1 MQVLRRRTLPGTH
14 GAMSERYDVIV
25 IGGGHNGLVCAWYL
39 ARQRRR
45 VLVLERRHV
54 VGGAAVTEE
63 FAPGFRNSTASYTV
77 GLLDPA
83 IIADMGLGGHG
94 LRLVA
99 RPYSNFL
106 PLEDGRS
113 LLMGGG
119 QSRAAIAAFSP
130 ADAAAL
136 PGYEQRLGAVAG
148 VLRRLAGTAPPA
160 LGRGPA
166 DLLRAAEQAL
176 ALLKLAPQARRD
188 TLDLF
193 TRSAREL
200 LDGFFESDAVKAV
213 FGFDAIVGHYASPDT
228 PGSAY
233 VLLHHVFG
241 ELNGQAGDWG
251 HAMGGMGAVTQSMA
265 RACVAAGVDI
275 RTGAAVARVM
285 AHNGQADGVELADG
299 TRIGARAIAA
309 NVHPKTLLLDM
320 LDPSLLAPDIRQR
333 MQAHANGSATFRM
346 NVALSAL
353 PRFAAWPEAGDHLKS
368 GIILAPS
375 LDYMDRA
382 HAEARAHG
390 WSRRPIVE
398 MLIPSLVDDSLAPPG
413 AHVAS
418 LFAQHFDPH
427 VAGGWEANRAAA
439 ADAVIGTVDHFAP
452 GFRASIVGQLALS
465 PADLESR
472 FGLVGGDI
480 FHGRMSLDQLW
491 AARPM
496 LGLGSYRMPVKG
508 LWLCGSGAH
517 PGGGVSG
524 RPGRNAARAM
534 LRARV

>member
-1 MQVLRRRTLPGTH
+1 MWD
-14 GAMSERYDVIV
+14 AII

-39 ARQRRR
+39 ARAGKR
-45 VLVLERRHV
+45 VLVLERRGI

-83 IIADMGLGGHG
+83 IIADMGLGAHG

-99 RPYSNFL
+99 RPYANFL
-106 PLEDGRS
+106 PTADGRY
-113 LLMGGG
+113 LLTGGG
-119 QSRAAIAAFSP
+119 QTAAAIARFSA

-136 PGYEQRLGAVAG
+136 PDYERRLGAVAAI
-148 VLRRLAGTAPPA
+148 LRLLADRAPPA
-160 LGRGPA
+160 ADLGG
-166 DLLRAAEQAL
+166 LLRAADQGRR
-176 ALLKLAPQARRD
+176 LLGLPAEAKRD
-188 TLDLF
+188 AIDLF
-193 TRSAREL
+193 TRSAAEFL
-200 LDGFFESDAVKAV
+200 GGFFDSDPVQAV
-213 FGFDAIVGHYASPDT
+213 FGFDAIVGHYAAPST

-241 ELNGQAGDWG
+241 EVNGRAGEWG
-251 HAMGGMGAVTQSMA
+251 HAIGGMGAVTQAMA
-265 RACVAAGVDI
+265 RACEAAGVTL
-275 RTGAAVARVM
+275 RTDAPVARVL
-285 AHNGQADGVELADG
+285 ASAGRAEGVELADG
-299 TRIGARAIAA
+299 ERIGARAVAA
-309 NVHPKTLLLDM
+309 NVHPRTLLLDM
-320 LDPSLLAPDIRQR
+320 LDPALIDPALRARIGR
-333 MQAHANGSATFRM
+333 HANGSGTFRM

-353 PRFAAWPEAGDHLKS
+353 PRFSALPDPGDHLKS

-375 LDYMDRA
+375 LAYMESAFDD
-382 HAEARAHG
+382 ARAHG

-418 LFAQHFDPH
+418 LFAQHFDP
-427 VAGGWEANRAAA
+427 ALADWEGSRDAAA
-439 ADAVIGTVDHFAP
+439 NAVLDTVEAFAP
-452 GFRASIVGQLALS
+452 GFRKLVVGQIALS
-465 PADLESR
+465 PADLAER

-491 AARPM
+491 AARPVY
-496 LGLGSYRMPVKG
+496 GLGSYRMPVKG

-534 LRARV
+534 LAG

>member
-1 MQVLRRRTLPGTH
+1 MQ
-14 GAMSERYDVIV
+14 AQSDIIV

-39 ARQRRR
+39 ARAGKR
-45 VLVLERRHV
+45 VTVLERRAV

-77 GLLDPA
+77 GLLDPQ
-83 IIADMGLGGHG
+83 IISDMALHNHG
-94 LRLVA
+94 LRIVG

-119 QSRAAIAAFSP
+119 QSQAAIARFSP
-130 ADAAAL
+130 KDAATL
-136 PGYEQRLGAVAG
+136 PDYERRLGQVAQ
-148 VLRRLAGTAPPA
+148 VLRMLANRTPPDA
-160 LGRGPA
+160 AGGA
-166 DLLRAAEQAL
+166 GDVLRAIDQVWR
-176 ALLKLAPQARRD
+176 LLKLPIEAKRD

-193 TRSAREL
+193 TRSAREF
-200 LDGFFESDAVKAV
+200 LDGFFESAPIKAV
-213 FGFDAIVGHYASPDT
+213 LGFDAVVGNYASPDT
-228 PGSAY
+228 PGSGY

-241 ELNGQAGDWG
+241 EVNGQQGEWG
-251 HAMGGMGAVTQSMA
+251 HAIGGMGAVTQAMA
-265 RACVAAGVDI
+265 HACEAMGVAI
-275 RTGAAVARVM
+275 RTNSPVARIL
-285 AHNGQADGVELADG
+285 ADKGRVEGVELADG
-299 TRIGARAIAA
+299 SRIAARKIAA

-320 LDPSLLAPDIRQR
+320 VEPDVLEPGLRDR
-333 MQAHANGSATFRM
+333 MTRHANGSGTFRM

-353 PRFAAWPEAGDHLKS
+353 PRFTALPEAGDHLKS

-382 HAEARAHG
+382 FVDAKSLG
-390 WSRRPIVE
+390 WSAQPIVE
-398 MLIPSLVDDSLAPPG
+398 MLIPSLIDDSLAPPG

-418 LFAQHFDPH
+418 LFAQHFDPGL
-427 VAGGWEANRAAA
+427 ADWEANRAAA
-439 ADAVIGTVDHFAP
+439 ADAVLDSVERFAP
-452 GFRASIVGQLALS
+452 GFRKSIVGQMALS
-465 PADLESR
+465 PVDLATR

-491 AARPM
+491 SARPM
-496 LGLGSYRMPVKG
+496 LGLGAYRMPVKG

-534 LRARV
+534 LRA

>member
-1 MQVLRRRTLPGTH
+1 MRWD
-14 GAMSERYDVIV
+14 AII

-39 ARQRRR
+39 ARAGKR
-45 VLVLERRHV
+45 VLVLERRGI

-63 FAPGFRNSTASYTV
+63 FAPGFRNSTASYTL

-83 IIADMGLGGHG
+83 IMADMDLAGHG
-94 LRLVA
+94 LRVVS

-106 PLEDGRS
+106 PTEDGRH

-119 QSRAAIAAFSP
+119 QSAAAVARWSAKD
-130 ADAAAL
+130 ADAL
-136 PGYEQRLGAVAG
+136 PDYERRLGDVAR
-148 VLRRLAGTAPPA
+148 VLRLLADRVPPSGDAAGIVRAVEQGWRL
-160 LGRGPA
+160 LGLSA
-166 DLLRAAEQAL
+166 QA
-176 ALLKLAPQARRD
+176 KRD
-188 TLDLF
+188 AIDLF
-193 TRSAREL
+193 TRSAREV
-200 LDGFFESDAVKAV
+200 LDGFFESDPVKAV
-213 FGFDAIVGHYASPDT
+213 FGFDSIVGHYASPDA

-241 ELNGQAGDWG
+241 EVNGEPGAWG
-251 HAMGGMGAVTQSMA
+251 HAIGGMGAVTQAMA
-265 RACVAAGVDI
+265 RACERAGVTI
-275 RTGAAVARVM
+275 RTDAPVARVL
-285 AHNGQADGVELADG
+285 AESGRAEGVELADG
-299 TRIGARAIAA
+299 ERIAA
-309 NVHPKTLLLDM
+309 RVVAANCHPKTLLLDL
-320 LDPSLLAPDIRQR
+320 LDPGLLDPALRTRITR
-333 MQAHANGSATFRM
+333 HANGSGTFRM

-353 PRFAAWPEAGDHLKS
+353 PRFTALPEPGDHLKS

-382 HAEARAHG
+382 YSDARAHG

-418 LFAQHFDPH
+418 LFAQHFDPRLADWDQH
-427 VAGGWEANRAAA
+427 RGAA
-439 ADAVIGTVDHFAP
+439 ADAVLDTVEAFAP
-452 GFRASIVGQLALS
+452 GFRALIVGQIALS
-465 PADLESR
+465 PADLEAR

-491 AARPM
+491 AARPVF
-496 LGLGSYRMPVKG
+496 GLGAHRMPLKG

-524 RPGRNAARAM
+524 RPGRNCARAM
-534 LRARV
+534 LGRG

>member
-1 MQVLRRRTLPGTH
+1 MRAQ
-14 GAMSERYDVIV
+14 SDIIV

-39 ARQRRR
+39 ARAGKR
-45 VLVLERRHV
+45 VTVLERRAV

-77 GLLDPA
+77 GLLDPQ
-83 IIADMGLGGHG
+83 IISDMALHSHG
-94 LRLVA
+94 LRIVG

-119 QSRAAIAAFSP
+119 QSQAAIARFSP
-130 ADAAAL
+130 KDAATL
-136 PGYEQRLGAVAG
+136 PDYERRLGQVAQ
-148 VLRRLAGTAPPA
+148 VLRMLANRTPPDA
-160 LGRGPA
+160 AGGA
-166 DLLRAAEQAL
+166 GDVLRAIDQVWR
-176 ALLKLAPQARRD
+176 LLKLPIEAKRD

-193 TRSAREL
+193 TRSAREF
-200 LDGFFESDAVKAV
+200 LDGFFESAPIKAV
-213 FGFDAIVGHYASPDT
+213 LGFDAVVGNYASPDT
-228 PGSAY
+228 PGSGY

-241 ELNGQAGDWG
+241 EVNGQQGEWG
-251 HAMGGMGAVTQSMA
+251 HAIGGMGAVTQAMA
-265 RACVAAGVDI
+265 NACKAMGVAI
-275 RTGAAVARVM
+275 CTNSPVARIL
-285 AHNGQADGVELADG
+285 ADKGRVEGVELADG
-299 TRIGARAIAA
+299 SRIVARKIAA

-320 LDPSLLAPDIRQR
+320 VEPDVLEPGLRDR
-333 MQAHANGSATFRM
+333 MTRHANGSGTFRM

-353 PRFAAWPEAGDHLKS
+353 PRFTALPEAGDHLKS

-382 HAEARAHG
+382 FVDAKSLG
-390 WSRRPIVE
+390 WSAQPIVE
-398 MLIPSLVDDSLAPPG
+398 MLIPSLIDDSLAPPG

-418 LFAQHFDPH
+418 LFAQHFDPGL
-427 VAGGWEANRAAA
+427 ADWEANRAAA
-439 ADAVIGTVDHFAP
+439 ADAVLDSVERFAP
-452 GFRASIVGQLALS
+452 GFRKSIVGQMALS
-465 PADLESR
+465 PADLATR

-491 AARPM
+491 SARPM
-496 LGLGSYRMPVKG
+496 LGLGAYRMPVKG

-534 LRARV
+534 LRA

>member
-1 MQVLRRRTLPGTH
+1 MRWD
-14 GAMSERYDVIV
+14 AII

-39 ARQRRR
+39 ARAGKR
-45 VLVLERRHV
+45 VLVLERRSV

-63 FAPGFRNSTASYTV
+63 FAPGFRNSTASYTL

-83 IIADMGLGGHG
+83 IMREMALAAHG
-94 LRLVA
+94 LKVVG
-99 RPYSNFL
+99 RPFSNFL
-106 PLEDGRS
+106 PTEDGRH

-119 QSRAAIAAFSP
+119 QSATAVARWSAADS
-130 ADAAAL
+130 AAL
-136 PGYEQRLGAVAG
+136 PDYERRLGDVARI
-148 VLRRLAGTAPPA
+148 LRLLADRIPPA
-160 LGRGPA
+160 GGTGGIVRAVEQGWRLLGLSVTA
-166 DLLRAAEQAL
+166 
-176 ALLKLAPQARRD
+176 KRD
-188 TLDLF
+188 AIDLF
-193 TRSAREL
+193 TRSAREV
-200 LDGFFESDAVKAV
+200 LDGFFESDPVKAV

-241 ELNGQAGDWG
+241 EVNGVAGAWG
-251 HAMGGMGAVTQSMA
+251 HAIGGMGAVTQAMA
-265 RACVAAGVDI
+265 RACVQAGVTI
-275 RTGAAVARVM
+275 RTDAPVARVL
-285 AHNGQADGVELADG
+285 AGARGVDGVELADG
-299 TRIGARAIAA
+299 ERIAA
-309 NVHPKTLLLDM
+309 RSVAANCHPKTLLLDL
-320 LDPSLLAPDIRQR
+320 LDPARLNPDLRAR
-333 MQAHANGSATFRM
+333 MTRHANGSGTFRM

-353 PRFAAWPEAGDHLKS
+353 PRFTALPEPGDHLKS

-382 HAEARAHG
+382 HADARAHG

-418 LFAQHFDPH
+418 LFAQHFDP
-427 VAGGWEANRAAA
+427 ALADWEQHRDAA
-439 ADAVIGTVDHFAP
+439 ADAVIDTVEAFAP
-452 GFRASIVGQLALS
+452 GFRASIVGRIALS
-465 PADLESR
+465 PADLAAR

-491 AARPM
+491 AARPVF
-496 LGLGSYRMPVKG
+496 GLGAHRMPVKG

-534 LRARV
+534 LGRA

>member
-1 MQVLRRRTLPGTH
+1 
-14 GAMSERYDVIV
+14 MSNPHDVIV

-39 ARQRRR
+39 AKAGRR
-45 VLVLERRHV
+45 VLVLERRAV

-83 IIADMGLGGHG
+83 IIADMRLGAHG
-94 LRLVA
+94 LRLVT

-119 QSRAAIAAFSP
+119 QSQAAIATFSP

-136 PGYEQRLGAVAG
+136 SGYQQRLGVVAA
-148 VLRRLAGTAPPA
+148 VLRRLADKTPPA

-176 ALLKLAPQARRD
+176 VLMKLPAQAKRD

-200 LDGFFESDAVKAV
+200 LDSFFESDAVKAV
-213 FGFDAIVGHYASPDT
+213 LGFDSIVGHYASPDT

-241 ELNGQAGDWG
+241 EVNALAGEWG

-265 RACVAAGVDI
+265 RACAAAGVEI
-275 RTGAAVARVM
+275 RTDAPVARVL
-285 AHNGQADGVELADG
+285 ASNGRADGVELADG
-299 TRIGARAIAA
+299 TRLGARAVAA

-320 LDPSLLAPDIRQR
+320 LDPGLLAPDIRER
-333 MQAHANGSATFRM
+333 MARHANGSATLRM

-353 PRFAAWPEAGDHLKS
+353 PRFTARPEPGDHLQS

-382 HAEARAHG
+382 YSDARAHG

-398 MLIPSLVDDSLAPPG
+398 MLIPSLVDDGLAPGG

-418 LFAQHFDPH
+418 LFAQHFDPNP
-427 VAGGWEANRAAA
+427 AGGWARHREAAA
-439 ADAVIGTVDHFAP
+439 EAVLDTVEHFAP
-452 GFRASIVGQLALS
+452 GFRASIVGRLVLS

-496 LGLGSYRMPVKG
+496 LGLGGYQMPVKG

-534 LRARV
+534 LRARI